1 MNERVKAFLKQKEAE
16 TGIAI
21 DTENTASADTENT
34 IPANVRDRLLLRAGL
49 YDKVY
54 SEEKS
59 RTNEYPYYD
68 HTVGKHYKEVPIEVT
83 DDELRAI
90 QKAVDGRITN
100 RSVYMDESTYI
111 PEENGCAVATALQVF
126 AWIIFIG
133 GFFAGIFLAIKTVDV
148 GGYYYSRAETKFMWS
163 VALTYWCT
171 AAVSGTLLLGF
182 AKIIE
187 LLDAI
192 KFFVAEKIK

>member
-1 MNERVKAFLKQKEAE
+1 MNERVKAFLEQKEAE

-21 DTENTASADTENT
+21 DTENTASTDTEST
-34 IPANVRDRLLLRAGL
+34 VSANARDHLLLRAGL

-59 RTNEYPYYD
+59 RTSEYPYYD
-68 HTVGKHYKEVPIEVT
+68 HTVGKYYKEVPIEVT
-83 DDELRAI
+83 DDEFRAI
-90 QKAVDGRITN
+90 RKALDGHITN
-100 RSVYMDESTYI
+100 SNVYMDESVYT
-111 PEENGCAVATALQVF
+111 PEEGGCAVATALQVF

-133 GFFAGIFLAIKTVDV
+133 GFFAGIFLAIKSVDV
-148 GGYYYSRAETKFMWS
+148 GGYYYSRAETKFVWS
-163 VALTYWCT
+163 VALTYWFT

-192 KFFVAEKIK
+192 KFFEAKRIK